1 MIAVGFRRYS
11 DWPFLR
17 LNSLI
22 IASHGFS
29 SNLKKSFD
37 IPMEMSLLLVKVQ
50 ILRVWW
56 TIPLLYCGGY
66 ELFSFFRLNWAK
78 WKIVRWLAPLCL
90 SLRQQSLLG
99 KTDHKLRQRM
109 CVFLNNSVTCDSD
122 TCELSDF
129 IFSLLIV
136 CWNVCLLVVCD
147 CVCVCPNQYQ
157 SERTPG

>member
-1 MIAVGFRRYS
+1 MVSEDIQTDLF
-11 DWPFLR
+11 FL

-22 IASHGFS
+22 MASHGFS

-37 IPMEMSLLLVKVQ
+37 TPMEISLLLVKVQ

-78 WKIVRWLAPLCL
+78 WKIVRWLDPLCL
-90 SLRQQSLLG
+90 KVGVNKACWEKQ
-99 KTDHKLRQRM
+99 KMLRQRM
-109 CVFLNNSVTCDSD
+109 CVFLNNSVTCD

-136 CWNVCLLVVCD
+136 CLIVCLLVLFAC
-147 CVCVCPNQYQ
+147 CLRLCVCPNQYQ
-157 SERTPG
+157 SERTPS